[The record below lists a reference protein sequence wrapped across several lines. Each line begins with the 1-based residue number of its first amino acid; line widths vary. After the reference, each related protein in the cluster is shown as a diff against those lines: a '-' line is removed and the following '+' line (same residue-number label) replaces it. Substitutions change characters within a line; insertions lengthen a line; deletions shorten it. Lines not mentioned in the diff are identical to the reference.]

1 MKVKRLPED
10 FRVTELTDVAPSPHG
25 SFALYRLTKR
35 GLGTP
40 EAVDAILRRWKLP
53 RNRLSYGGLKDRH
66 AVTVQHLTIQRGPPR
81 DLEQLHLTLQYL
93 GQSQRAFGPADIRAN
108 RFEILLRS
116 LTPDAANHARDSLAD
131 AAHDGV
137 PNYFDD
143 QRFGSVGPSGEFI
156 GASWVKGNY
165 ERCLWLAF
173 AEEHPF
179 DRSREKEEKR
189 LLREHWGRWPE
200 CKALLARSHRRSIV
214 TFLADRPGDFRG
226 AWARVNVD
234 MRRLYLS
241 AFQSEL
247 WNRLL
252 AAYLRQECP
261 AEQLASVELRT
272 QSVPFLQRLEED
284 ALRARLQAAKLPLP
298 AARQK
303 LEDGPVREL
312 AERCVADAGLTWREL
327 RVKYPRDSFFSKG
340 WRQAVILPQEV
351 RAHAGDDELDPT
363 CRKLSLA
370 FTLPRGSYATIV
382 IKRLTAMSPGV

>member
-1 MKVKRLPED
+1 MKVKRQPED
-10 FRVTELTDVAPSPHG
+10 FCVTELTDVAATQRGP
-25 SFALYRLTKR
+25 FALYRLTKR

-40 EAVDAILRRWKLP
+40 EAIDAILRRWKLP
-53 RNRLSYGGLKDRH
+53 RNRVSYAGLKDRH

-81 DLEQLHLTLQYL
+81 DLQQSHLTLEYL
-93 GQSQRAFGPADIRAN
+93 GQAQQAFGPADIRAN
-108 RFEILLRS
+108 RFEIVLRS
-116 LTPDAANHARDSLAD
+116 LSDEAAARAHDALAD
-131 AAHDGV
+131 VARDGV

-156 GASWVKGNY
+156 GARWIKGDY

-200 CKALLARSHRRSIV
+200 CKALLERSHRRSII

-234 MRRLYLS
+234 LRRLYLS

-247 WNRLL
+247 WNRIL
-252 AAYLRQECP
+252 AEFLRQEC
-261 AEQLASVELRT
+261 AAQDLATVELRT
-272 QSVPFLQRLEED
+272 QSVPFIRQLSDD
-284 ALRARLQAAKLPLP
+284 ALRTRLQAAQLPLP

-303 LEDGPVREL
+303 LEEGPIKEL
-312 AERCVADAGLTWREL
+312 AERVVHHAGLEWREL

-340 WRQAVILPQEV
+340 WRQAVIEPQEV
-351 RAHAGDDELDPT
+351 RADIADDELDLPK
-363 CRKLSLA
+363 RRLSLA

-382 IKRLTAMSPGV
+382 IKRLTAVTGE